1 MEFVTI
7 AFIIIL
13 NIVSISI
20 VYKSLGKIEAK
31 NKIAITALGI
41 ILMYVTLYIMY
52 NISSADVDKNIIT
65 SSRHL
70 ILFAFMPI
78 DLLCILLP
86 ILLQIRKLKNKE
98 DDETKIKYKLFLF
111 IIIGIIILF
120 IESNY
125 VKDIQQGIENF
136 SNNIQNKIY

>member
-65 SSRHL
+65 SSRQL